1 MDHRG
6 ERSHSQLAG
15 KKGHRM
21 SCERWT
27 SRRGRVWTGRM
38 HGWLNRC
45 GGRDLKTRGS
55 SWLLCRGVNRGG
67 GWGET
72 PNSSRCERSEALLF
86 SWPLRLWGLAPHL
99 QTGSPGREEVKGK
112 QAGGDTKPAT
122 SSHRLG
128 ALCFTRESLL
138 SVYTFKCVP
147 VSLDFLNSNI
157 HFMGFLK
164 GLRRWMWEHSENG
177 KALYECEF
185 LVLLGWGYTLPI
197 TYQDGDLS
205 EARRPWFFPS
215 RRSSVTVVKTVTE
228 MDSLQG
234 IFTATVWF
242 DLTPLGRWVRN
253 CVFALLVRKPRP

>member
-1 MDHRG
+1 MWDVDLEEGQGLDRQSAWVV
-6 ERSHSQLAG
+6 EL
-15 KKGHRM
+15 
-21 SCERWT
+21 
-27 SRRGRVWTGRM
+27 
-38 HGWLNRC
+38 C

-55 SWLLCRGVNRGG
+55 SWLLFRAHALPGEETEVEDGERPQILVGVKGLRL
-67 GWGET
+67 
-72 PNSSRCERSEALLF
+72 LLF

-128 ALCFTRESLL
+128 ALCFTRGSFL
-138 SVYTFKCVP
+138 SVYTFKCVS

-157 HFMGFLK
+157 HLMGVLK
-164 GLRRWMWEHSENG
+164 GLRRWMWEHFENG
-177 KALYECEF
+177 KALYECEL
-185 LVLLGWGYTLPI
+185 LVFLGWGYTLPI

-205 EARRPWFFPS
+205 QARRPWFFRS
-215 RRSSVTVVKTVTE
+215 RKSLITVVKIVTDI
-228 MDSLQG
+228 DSLQG

-253 CVFALLVRKPRP
+253 CVFALLVRRPRP